1 MPDVISDTN
10 GKLCVGSYHMWRL
23 LSNPDNYSF
32 ISAVGRDITKD
43 VSFPMHMIQVKLQV
57 SNGAIVVPEHTNVR
71 VSNLHR
77 VRCAMCATAAHTHRV
92 SNSMVIC
99 FENRKQAICF
109 QESFAKHHIANPPVF
124 AQKEDLVHFSLLC
137 HWFIIT

>member
-1 MPDVISDTN
+1 MHNVNIT
-10 GKLCVGSYHMWRL
+10 
-23 LSNPDNYSF
+23 YSWF
-32 ISAVGRDITKD
+32 ISAVGRDIAKD
-43 VSFPMHMIQVKLQV
+43 VSFPMHMIQAKLQV

-71 VSNLHR
+71 VNNLHR

-109 QESFAKHHIANPPVF
+109 QESFAKHHITNPPVF